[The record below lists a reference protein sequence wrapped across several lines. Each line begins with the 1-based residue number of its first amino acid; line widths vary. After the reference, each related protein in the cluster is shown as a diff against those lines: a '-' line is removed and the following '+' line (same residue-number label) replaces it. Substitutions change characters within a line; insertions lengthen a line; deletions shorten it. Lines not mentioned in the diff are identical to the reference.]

1 VADPGRRR
9 GGALL
14 RTAAVAAAVF
24 AARGLS
30 LAQPTPV
37 PTPPALPEPP
47 TGFHWERAPEIKG
60 AFLVPH
66 KWFFKAEGKK
76 STYGYFISREN
87 IDKAGE
93 FLVGLS
99 VNVMPHVEGKDA
111 VAYAKDFMAAYPA
124 GKTLLDD
131 WDASMPPF
139 VGRGCLVEDE
149 TTRMHT
155 LMVANPKTNTLYL
168 FIFEAPRAQ
177 WKEAWPIGEEILRLM
192 LLDDEI

>member
-1 VADPGRRR
+1 MFV
-9 GGALL
+9 
-14 RTAAVAAAVF
+14 
-24 AARGLS
+24 ARGLS
-30 LAQPTPV
+30 LAQP
-37 PTPPALPEPP
+37 AQLPEPP

-66 KWFFKAEGKK
+66 KWFFKAERKTD
-76 STYGYFISREN
+76 TYGYFISREN

-99 VNVMPHVEGKDA
+99 VNVMPHLKGQDA
-111 VAYAKDFMAAYPA
+111 VAYARDFMAAYPA
-124 GKTLLDD
+124 DKTLLDE

-168 FIFEAPRAQ
+168 FVFEAPKGQ
-177 WKEAWPIGEEILRLM
+177 WSEAWPIGEEILRLM